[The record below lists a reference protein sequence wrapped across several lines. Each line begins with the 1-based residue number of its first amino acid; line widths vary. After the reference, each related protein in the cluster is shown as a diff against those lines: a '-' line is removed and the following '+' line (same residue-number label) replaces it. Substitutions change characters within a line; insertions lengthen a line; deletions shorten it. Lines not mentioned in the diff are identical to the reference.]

1 MIHGARADAADAH
14 DLARGVD
21 IAVALEHPVAVSR
34 QRAAVVAH
42 DRVHRGVETIGVI
55 HTGQLFD
62 RDDQRRV
69 VDDPRPSVD
78 LLGELAEVRQV
89 RVTAQ
94 LYLETSPR
102 PIGEIALTRLRRP
115 YLRQQPCI

>member
-1 MIHGARADAADAH
+1 
-14 DLARGVD
+14 VD
-21 IAVALEHPVAVSR
+21 IAVALEHPVAVPR

-94 LYLETSPR
+94 L
-102 PIGEIALTRLRRP
+102 
-115 YLRQQPCI
+115 